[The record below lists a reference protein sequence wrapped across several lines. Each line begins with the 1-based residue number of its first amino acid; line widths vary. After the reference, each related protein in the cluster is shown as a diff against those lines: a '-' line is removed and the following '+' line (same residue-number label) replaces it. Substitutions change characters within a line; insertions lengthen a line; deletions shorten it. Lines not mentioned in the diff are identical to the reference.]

1 MRLRTATVA
10 REQRSPHL
18 ARLVPRPASLVEVG
32 LTGVLVV
39 DDSDTYRLKAAARE
53 LEALVLYEQ
62 ARRLA
67 EVRELLAERYAR
79 DGVAV
84 EDAALE
90 AEAERV
96 AAEER
101 ADRFLQE
108 QAGRIDQ
115 DAELLGLAV
124 QLDDH
129 ALGVWRQAAAS
140 LVEVCPTSL
149 GHLRGRV
156 EQERR
161 AQLRGQAQGVRI
173 QATLEGQLTSMGLVG
188 WLAYCRRVAE
198 LHGRLAMCR
207 HGLERSQA
215 GLGWLAVKLRVI
227 DTTEQAREAWLA
239 DARDV
244 LARGWPPLVCWMRAP
259 PSRRPGR
266 RRPKQ
271 CCTSGRST
279 AGSRRSAQE
288 SAGST
293 SAGREADR
301 RESEEG
307 AGPPLL
313 LARLLPTGHG
323 AGPLCAA

>member
-1 MRLRTATVA
+1 MRLRAATVD

-18 ARLVPRPASLVEVG
+18 ARLVPRPASMVEVS

-39 DDSDTYRLKAAARE
+39 DDSDTYRLMAAARE

-67 EVRELLAERYAR
+67 EVRELLAERYAH
-79 DGVAV
+79 DGVAI

-90 AEAERV
+90 AEVEQV

-115 DAELLGLAV
+115 DAELLELAV

-173 QATLEGQLTSMGLVG
+173 QAALEGQLTSMGLVG
-188 WLAYCRRVAE
+188 RVAYRRRVAE

-207 HGLERSQA
+207 DGLERSQA
-215 GLGWLAVKLRVI
+215 RLGWLAAKLQVI

-239 DARDV
+239 DAHDV
-244 LARGWPPLVCWMRAP
+244 LARGVAAARVLDERAAVKATGP
-259 PSRRPGR
+259 AATQAVLPGR
-266 RRPKQ
+266 AVDGGQPTVGPGVRGVDHRRQ
-271 CCTSGRST
+271 G
-279 AGSRRSAQE
+279 G
-288 SAGST
+288 
-293 SAGREADR
+293 
-301 RESEEG
+301 
-307 AGPPLL
+307 GP
-313 LARLLPTGHG
+313 A
-323 AGPLCAA
+323 

>member
-1 MRLRTATVA
+1 MSLRTATVDL
-10 REQRSPHL
+10 EQRSPHL
-18 ARLVPRPASLVEVG
+18 ARLVPRPASMVEVG
-32 LTGVLVV
+32 LSGSLVV
-39 DDSDTYRLKAAARE
+39 DDSDTYRLRAAARE

-62 ARRLA
+62 SRRLS

-79 DGVAV
+79 DGIAV

-90 AEAERV
+90 AEVERV

-108 QAGRIDQ
+108 QARRIDQ

-149 GHLRGRV
+149 GHLRGRF

-173 QATLEGQLTSMGLVG
+173 QAALEGQLITLRLVG
-188 WLAYCRRVAE
+188 RLAHRRRVAE
-198 LHGRLAMCR
+198 LRGRLAMCR

-215 GLGWLAVKLRVI
+215 RLDWLAAKLQVI
-227 DTTEQAREAWLA
+227 GTTEQARQAWLA
-239 DARDV
+239 DAHDV
-244 LARGWPPLVCWMRAP
+244 LARGVIAARVLDERAAVKATGP
-259 PSRRPGR
+259 AATQGGLPCRAVDGGQPMVGPGV
-266 RRPKQ
+266 
-271 CCTSGRST
+271 
-279 AGSRRSAQE
+279 
-288 SAGST
+288 
-293 SAGREADR
+293 REVDLR
-301 RESEEG
+301 G
-307 AGPPLL
+307 QGGGP
-313 LARLLPTGHG
+313 A
-323 AGPLCAA
+323 